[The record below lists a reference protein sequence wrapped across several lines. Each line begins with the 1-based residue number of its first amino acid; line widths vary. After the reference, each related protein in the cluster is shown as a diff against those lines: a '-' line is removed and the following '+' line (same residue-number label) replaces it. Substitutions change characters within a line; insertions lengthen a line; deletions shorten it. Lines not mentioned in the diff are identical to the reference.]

1 MPNKLKKSKKKDK
14 GIKVRV
20 VNEPLNV
27 GVAAKPYLVTL
38 FEAKEVGPRGSAMGP
53 LGGLNLTGYSEY
65 RLTLH
70 LVGKEST
77 PFSIQE
83 LFGPAGSVDQVTF
96 EIGGGQIGPQG
107 ILNYRA
113 TFDIFGPRNL
123 FIQISNHGDEPFQV
137 DGTLYAVR

>member
-1 MPNKLKKSKKKDK
+1 
-14 GIKVRV
+14 
-20 VNEPLNV
+20 
-27 GVAAKPYLVTL
+27 
-38 FEAKEVGPRGSAMGP
+38 MGP

-70 LVGKEST
+70 FVGQEGT

-96 EIGGGQIGPQG
+96 EIGGGQIGSKG

-113 TFDIFGPRNL
+113 TFEIFGPKNL
-123 FIQISNHGDEPFQV
+123 FIQISNHSDAPFQV

>member
-1 MPNKLKKSKKKDK
+1 MKKHKSNK
-14 GIKVRV
+14 GKVVKVKV

-38 FEAKEVGPRGSAMGP
+38 FEARELGPGGGAMGP
-53 LGGLNLTGYSEY
+53 LGGLDLTGYSEY

-70 LVGKEST
+70 LVGVEGT
-77 PFSIQE
+77 PFTIRE
-83 LFGPAGSVDQVTF
+83 MFGPAGSVDQVAF
-96 EIGGGQIGPQG
+96 DVGHGQIGPQG

-113 TFDIFGPRNL
+113 SFDIFGPRNM
-123 FIQISNHGDEPFQV
+123 FIQVLNLGAEPFQV